1 MKLPAPLGLAG
12 HTWYP
17 PDRDLTADAVREGR
31 VDAKTAR
38 ELGYEGLLLSADTAP
53 PDMAVHAARPL
64 LERIGCPADALG
76 TLFHASIH
84 YQGHDIWSAPHYIAR
99 ELGTGAQPVGLLQQ
113 CNGGATGIELAATA
127 LLADPECGP
136 GLVTTADRF
145 QPPVWDRWLGDFGM
159 AVGDAATAVVVHR
172 GEYPADLLLHAT
184 GTVSVP
190 ELEEMHRGN
199 DAFNTA
205 PLEHSPVIDVRR
217 TKRAFIRRHG
227 IDRFYKAAHQGVR
240 RAVAESLAHAGLEPD
255 DPRLRWAVLPRLGK
269 KAMEEAYI
277 PPLVQVTPAE
287 LLDLGTPT
295 GHLGAGDLNASLTQL
310 AREERLAPGEFALIL
325 NSGGGF
331 TFSSFIVG
339 RP

>member
-1 MKLPAPLGLAG
+1 M
-12 HTWYP
+12 
-17 PDRDLTADAVREGR
+17 
-31 VDAKTAR
+31 
-38 ELGYEGLLLSADTAP
+38 AP
-53 PDMAVHAARPL
+53 PDMAVRAARPL

-84 YQGHDIWSAPHYIAR
+84 YQGPRHLVGAALHRPRTRHRRPARGPAPAVQR
-99 ELGTGAQPVGLLQQ
+99 
-113 CNGGATGIELAATA
+113 GATGIELAATA

-227 IDRFYKAAHQGVR
+227 IDRFY
-240 RAVAESLAHAGLEPD
+240 
-255 DPRLRWAVLPRLGK
+255 
-269 KAMEEAYI
+269 
-277 PPLVQVTPAE
+277 
-287 LLDLGTPT
+287 
-295 GHLGAGDLNASLTQL
+295 
-310 AREERLAPGEFALIL
+310 
-325 NSGGGF
+325 
-331 TFSSFIVG
+331 
-339 RP
+339 

>member
-1 MKLPAPLGLAG
+1 MKLPSPLGLAG
-12 HTWYP
+12 HTWFP
-17 PDRDLTADAVREGR
+17 PDRDLTVDAVRAGR

-38 ELGYEGLLLSADTAP
+38 ELGYEGLLLAVDTAP
-53 PDMAVHAARPL
+53 PEMAVLAAQPL
-64 LERIGCPADALG
+64 LDRIGCPPDSLG
-76 TLFHASIH
+76 TLLHASIH

-99 ELGTGAQPVGLLQQ
+99 RLGTAAQPIGLLQQ
-113 CNGGATGIELAATA
+113 CNGGATGIELAAAA
-127 LLADPECGP
+127 LLAAPETGP
-136 GLVTTADRF
+136 ALVTTADRF
-145 QPPVWDRWLGDFGM
+145 LPPSWDRWLGDFGM

-172 GEYPADLLLHAT
+172 GEYPADLMLHAT

-199 DAFNTA
+199 DAFNTSS
-205 PLEHSPVIDVRR
+205 LEHSPVIDVRR

-240 RAVAESLAHAGLEPD
+240 RAVSESLANAGLEPD

-295 GHLGAGDLNASLTQL
+295 GHLGAGDLNASLAQL
-310 AREERLAPGEFALIL
+310 ARENRLEPGEFALVL